1 MGKPIPP
8 KIINRETVI
17 NNQLWL
23 VITIGFP
30 KLPESVEKPALQKA
44 EIEWKAA
51 KASSPSKVIPS
62 VPWML
67 NQIEIMPIPSITNV
81 NPKIYNNVDNKE
93 PSELELTISRTTN

>member
-1 MGKPIPP
+1 MVGHYHRVSQITGKC
-8 KIINRETVI
+8 RETC
-17 NNQLWL
+17 
-23 VITIGFP
+23 IT
-30 KLPESVEKPALQKA
+30 KA